1 MTFKAKSD
9 KTFFKNLLTKQK
21 KYGITQTERKVRTM
35 KAKSLGHL
43 NMNAISKLY
52 DGGIYDTKK
61 YRYIVD
67 QGDGEI
73 YRIEKDLL
81 GTTEALDPE
90 NWIRQ

>member
-1 MTFKAKSD
+1 
-9 KTFFKNLLTKQK
+9 
-21 KYGITQTERKVRTM
+21 M

-43 NMNAISKLY
+43 SINAISKLY
-52 DGGIYDTKK
+52 DGGIYETKK

-73 YRIEKDLL
+73 YRIEKELL

-90 NWIRQ
+90 NWIKQ